1 MARFLV
7 TAGPTREAL
16 DPVRYLSNRSSGRMG
31 YAVAAALL
39 ELGHAVELIS
49 GPVNLQPPTGAK
61 FTPVESALEMLAA
74 ANICWPH
81 CDGVFG
87 VAAVADYRPAVASL
101 HKLKRTAGQPLTL
114 DLLPNPDILAILAAK
129 KGTRLAVGFALETD
143 SMEQEALRKLKVKNL
158 DFVALNGIAAQ
169 GAVQAAIT
177 LLDGSGGRRQLGPAE
192 KSELA
197 RQLVL
202 AVGITASST

>member
-7 TAGPTREAL
+7 TAGPTREAI

-31 YAVAAALL
+31 YALAAALL
-39 ELGHAVELIS
+39 ELGHAVDLIS
-49 GPVNLQPPTGAK
+49 GPVNLQPPAGAQ
-61 FTPVESALEMLAA
+61 FTSVESAAEMLAA
-74 ANICWPH
+74 AIACWPL
-81 CDGVFG
+81 CAGVFG
-87 VAAVADYRPAVASL
+87 VAAVADYRPAVVSKA
-101 HKLKRTAGQPLTL
+101 KLKRAAWEHLTL
-114 DLLPNPDILAILAAK
+114 ELLPNPDILAILAAQ

-143 SMEQEALRKLKVKNL
+143 SMEQEALRKLQVKNL

-177 LLDGSGGRRQLGPAE
+177 LLDGCGGRRQLGPAE

-202 AVGITASST
+202 AVGITAAST